1 MSLFIGLEKFF
12 IFDST
17 DENMTQ
23 LIYQVDAFTDHPF
36 AGNPAGVCILT
47 AAAEDAWMQSVAR
60 EMNLSETAFLV
71 AQADGYNL
79 RWFTPAAEVRLCGH
93 ATLASAH
100 TLWETGI
107 LQDIEEA
114 RFQTLSGLLTANRRG
129 DWIEMNFPAR
139 PPNPVRESEI
149 LISALGA
156 PARFIGRD
164 VDDYLVELES
174 ETIVRALEPDFTSL
188 GKLNVRGVIITA
200 RSEDPNFDFVSRF
213 FAPSVGVNED
223 PVTGSAHCCL
233 TPYWSRKLQK
243 KAMTAFQASA
253 RGGILHVELSGDR
266 VLLAGQAVTVMTCSP
281 V

>member
-266 VLLAGQAVTVMTCSP
+266 VLLAGQAVTVMTCSL

>member
-107 LQDIEEA
+107 LQDKEEA

-164 VDDYLVELES
+164 VEDYLVELES

-266 VLLAGQAVTVMTCSP
+266 VLLAGQAVTVMTCSL

>member
-107 LQDIEEA
+107 LQDKEEA

-253 RGGILHVELSGDR
+253 RGGIVHVELSGDR
-266 VLLAGQAVTVMTCSP
+266 VLLAGQAVTVMTCSL

>member
-1 MSLFIGLEKFF
+1 
-12 IFDST
+12 
-17 DENMTQ
+17 MTQ

-107 LQDIEEA
+107 LQDKEEA

-266 VLLAGQAVTVMTCSP
+266 VLLAGQAVTVMTCSL